1 MHKVYL
7 VYGFK
12 RFFNQAVIG
21 VGETVIPAEGQGNM
35 NQPSLTSLS
44 ERTSH

>member
-12 RFFNQAVIG
+12 RFFNQAVLS
-21 VGETVIPAEGQGNM
+21 VLEKQLF
-35 NQPSLTSLS
+35 QPRAKGT
-44 ERTSH
+44 